1 MPAGEGMQRKIS
13 GGVKLLLPHKKIKG
27 EKIMDCIFCK
37 IVNGDIP
44 SNKVYEDDTVLA
56 FHDIAPQMPVHVI
69 VIPKMHIA
77 SAAEVNEDN
86 SAVIGYIF
94 EVIPKIAKD
103 LGLDNGFRI
112 INNCGKDGGQTVN
125 HIHFHILGGKT
136 LGEGLV

>member
-1 MPAGEGMQRKIS
+1 
-13 GGVKLLLPHKKIKG
+13 
-27 EKIMDCIFCK
+27 MDCIFCK
-37 IVNGDIP
+37 IVKGDIP

-86 SAVIGYIF
+86 SAVIGHIF

-112 INNCGKDGGQTVN
+112 INNCGEDGGQTVG
-125 HIHFHILGGKT
+125 HLHFHVLAKRNLAWPPG
-136 LGEGLV
+136 

>member
-1 MPAGEGMQRKIS
+1 
-13 GGVKLLLPHKKIKG
+13 
-27 EKIMDCIFCK
+27 MDCIFCK

-77 SAAEVNEDN
+77 SAAEVNVDN
-86 SAVIGYIF
+86 SAVIGHIF
-94 EVIPKIAKD
+94 EVIPQIAKD

-112 INNCGKDGGQTVN
+112 INNCGKDGGQTVG
-125 HIHFHILGGKT
+125 HLHFHLLAGRYLQWPPG
-136 LGEGLV
+136 

>member
-1 MPAGEGMQRKIS
+1 
-13 GGVKLLLPHKKIKG
+13 
-27 EKIMDCIFCK
+27 MDCIFCK

-69 VIPKMHIA
+69 VIPKIHID
-77 SAAEVNEDN
+77 SALSVNAEN
-86 SAVIGYIF
+86 SAVIGHIF

-103 LGLDNGFRI
+103 LGLENGFRI
-112 INNCGKDGGQTVN
+112 INNCGKDGGQTVG
-125 HIHFHILGGKT
+125 HIHFHILGGRT

>member
-1 MPAGEGMQRKIS
+1 
-13 GGVKLLLPHKKIKG
+13 
-27 EKIMDCIFCK
+27 MDCIFCK
-37 IVNGDIP
+37 IVKGDIP

-77 SAAEVNEDN
+77 SAVEVNEDN
-86 SAVIGYIF
+86 STVIGHIF

-112 INNCGKDGGQTVN
+112 INNCGKDGGQTVG

>member
-1 MPAGEGMQRKIS
+1 
-13 GGVKLLLPHKKIKG
+13 
-27 EKIMDCIFCK
+27 MDCIFCK

-69 VIPKMHIA
+69 VIPKTHIA
-77 SAAEVNEDN
+77 SAAEVNKDN
-86 SAVIGYIF
+86 SAFIGHIF

>member
-1 MPAGEGMQRKIS
+1 
-13 GGVKLLLPHKKIKG
+13 
-27 EKIMDCIFCK
+27 MDCIFCK
-37 IVNGDIP
+37 IVKGDIP

-56 FHDIAPQMPVHVI
+56 FHDIAPQMPVHII
-69 VIPKMHIA
+69 VIPKTHIA
-77 SAAEVNEDN
+77 SAAEVHEDN
-86 SAVIGYIF
+86 SAVIGHIF

-112 INNCGKDGGQTVN
+112 INNCGKDGGQTVG

>member
-1 MPAGEGMQRKIS
+1 
-13 GGVKLLLPHKKIKG
+13 
-27 EKIMDCIFCK
+27 MDCIFCK
-37 IVNGDIP
+37 IVKGDIP

-69 VIPKMHIA
+69 VIPKTHIA

-86 SAVIGYIF
+86 SAVIGHIF
-94 EVIPKIAKD
+94 EVIPKIAKE

>member
-1 MPAGEGMQRKIS
+1 
-13 GGVKLLLPHKKIKG
+13 
-27 EKIMDCIFCK
+27 MDCIFCK

-77 SAAEVNEDN
+77 SATEVNEGN
-86 SAVIGYIF
+86 SAVIGHIF

-112 INNCGKDGGQTVN
+112 INNCGKDGGQTVG
-125 HIHFHILGGKT
+125 HLHFHMLGKRALAWPPG
-136 LGEGLV
+136 

>member
-1 MPAGEGMQRKIS
+1 
-13 GGVKLLLPHKKIKG
+13 
-27 EKIMDCIFCK
+27 MDCIFCK

-86 SAVIGYIF
+86 SAVIGHIF

>member
-1 MPAGEGMQRKIS
+1 
-13 GGVKLLLPHKKIKG
+13 
-27 EKIMDCIFCK
+27 MDCIFCK
-37 IVNGDIP
+37 IINGDIP

-69 VIPKMHIA
+69 VIPKLHIE
-77 SAAEVNEDN
+77 SAFGVNEEN
-86 SAVIGYIF
+86 SAVIAHIF

-112 INNCGKDGGQTVN
+112 INNCGTDGGQTVK

>member
-1 MPAGEGMQRKIS
+1 
-13 GGVKLLLPHKKIKG
+13 
-27 EKIMDCIFCK
+27 MDCIFCK

-77 SAAEVNEDN
+77 SAAEVNEEN
-86 SAVIGYIF
+86 SVVIGHIF
-94 EVIPKIAKD
+94 EVIAKIAKD
-103 LGLDNGFRI
+103 LGLENGFRV
-112 INNCGKDGGQTVN
+112 INNCGKDGGQTVG
-125 HIHFHILGGKT
+125 HIHFHILGGRT

>member
-1 MPAGEGMQRKIS
+1 
-13 GGVKLLLPHKKIKG
+13 
-27 EKIMDCIFCK
+27 MDCIFCK
-37 IVNGDIP
+37 IVKGDIP

-86 SAVIGYIF
+86 SAVIGHIF

-112 INNCGKDGGQTVN
+112 INNCGEDGGQTVK

>member
-1 MPAGEGMQRKIS
+1 MNC
-13 GGVKLLLPHKKIKG
+13 L
-27 EKIMDCIFCK
+27 FCK
-37 IVNGDIP
+37 IIAGDIP
-44 SNKVYEDDTVLA
+44 STKVYEDDTVVA
-56 FHDIAPQMPVHVI
+56 FNDLEPQAPTHI
-69 VIPKMHIA
+69 LVIPKMHIA
-77 SAAEVNEDN
+77 SAADITEEN
-86 SAVIGYIF
+86 SGVIAHIF